1 MVINALCYA
10 LQLLSQDSALS
21 LTLWGAKVN
30 SLIASGQLWR
40 LITPAFLHSSLLHLV
55 VNSYALNSFCPHV
68 ELVAGSQ
75 RFSVLYLTSAFTG
88 TLASYALTSAP
99 SLGAS

>member
-30 SLIASGQLWR
+30 S
-40 LITPAFLHSSLLHLV
+40 
-55 VNSYALNSFCPHV
+55 YALNSFGPHV